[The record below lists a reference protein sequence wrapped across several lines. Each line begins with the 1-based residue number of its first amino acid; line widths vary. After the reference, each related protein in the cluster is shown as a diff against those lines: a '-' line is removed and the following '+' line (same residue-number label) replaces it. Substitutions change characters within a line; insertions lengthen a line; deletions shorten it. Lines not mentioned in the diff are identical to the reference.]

1 MVSTTTSS
9 RLMDTVDKEMLN
21 LIQREFPLVREPFEA
36 IGHEVGIAGDEV
48 IRRVE
53 ALKRGKVIRQISAI
67 FDTRVLG
74 YQSTLVAA
82 RIPKE
87 NLSEGAKAINSHP
100 GVSHNYERNNEFNLW
115 YTVAVPPDSRLGLE
129 GTVDVLH
136 NISGSEKTRILPTLK
151 LFKIGVT
158 LDMNKGATAK
168 KEAPQYGEKD
178 RDKAD
183 RNVSEDDKSAIRV
196 LQEDIPLTPRPFDLW
211 GGQIGFSYE
220 QLLDKAYELQE
231 RKIMRRFSRRALPPQ
246 GGLPGERRWA
256 CGKCQRAGKRRSATS
271 SPSIRRSPTA
281 ISVRPTKTGRTRSFR
296 WSTDARSKSA
306 RACWTRWAEETGL
319 TERESPL
326 LHPRIQK
333 DAGSLLYAGD
343 GGLGASL
350 RRRPAV
356 ARKTSGS
363 MRTPVPGVT
372 GGGFSL
378 LYRGSS

>member
-1 MVSTTTSS
+1 
-9 RLMDTVDKEMLN
+9 MDTVDKEILN
-21 LIQREFPLVREPFEA
+21 FIQREFPLVREPFEA
-36 IGHEVGIAGDEV
+36 IGREVGVAGDEV

-115 YTVAVPPDSRLGLE
+115 YTVAVPPGSRLGLE

-178 RDKAD
+178 RNRAD
-183 RNVSEDDKSAIRV
+183 RNVGEDDKAAIRA

-220 QLLDKAYELQE
+220 QLLEKAHELQE
-231 RKIMRRFSRRALPPQ
+231 RKIMRRFSAVLYHRKAGFRANAMGVWKVPEGREEEVGNIFAQ
-246 GGLPGERRWA
+246 YQA
-256 CGKCQRAGKRRSATS
+256 VSHCYQ
-271 SPSIRRSPTA
+271 
-281 ISVRPTKTGRTRSFR
+281 RPTYEDWPYALFSMVHGRSVEECEGVL
-296 WSTDARSKSA
+296 DAM
-306 RACWTRWAEETGL
+306 AEETGL
-319 TERESPL
+319 TERESLYSTREYKKTRVRYFTPEMEAWE
-326 LHPRIQK
+326 R
-333 DAGSLLYAGD
+333 LYAGV
-343 GGLGASL
+343 L
-350 RRRPAV
+350 R
-356 ARKTSGS
+356 
-363 MRTPVPGVT
+363 
-372 GGGFSL
+372 
-378 LYRGSS
+378 